1 MRDLYKTLIVA
12 FFVISIIGLIF
23 YLAIRSESFKNNDYQ
38 IPNNNCQIPN
48 NKNTEQIPNLEKL
61 IKDEN
66 ISIDTLQQET
76 NKEVNNLPIDYE
88 EEEYLKNK
96 AEVIREND
104 LYLENS
110 LERKP
115 DISEKTL
122 EMDHDATNLEN
133 SYKKLATRDTN
144 REEFTQQEFI
154 NIYDTNFGGVLPT
167 TMGLY

>member
-1 MRDLYKTLIVA
+1 MKDLYKTLILA
-12 FFVISIIGLIF
+12 FIVFSAITLIIFLATRGEPFVTDCQLPLNTSIEKVPNFKELI
-23 YLAIRSESFKNNDYQ
+23 N
-38 IPNNNCQIPN
+38 
-48 NKNTEQIPNLEKL
+48 
-61 IKDEN
+61 DEN

-76 NKEVNNLPIDYE
+76 DKVLNSNNNLPIDYE

-104 LYLENS
+104 LYLEES

-122 EMDHDATNLEN
+122 EKDHNATNIEN
-133 SYKKLATRDTN
+133 YFKKIATRSTK

>member
-1 MRDLYKTLIVA
+1 MKALYKTLILAFLVFSAVA
-12 FFVISIIGLIF
+12 LVV
-23 YLAIRSESFKNNDYQ
+23 YLAVRTEPFVNCLDKNIEKVPNFK
-38 IPNNNCQIPN
+38 
-48 NKNTEQIPNLEKL
+48 EL
-61 IKDEN
+61 INDEN

-76 NKEVNNLPIDYE
+76 NKEIDGLPNKVNKEIDHE

-96 AEVIREND
+96 AEVIKEND

-122 EMDHDATNLEN
+122 EKDHDATNLEN
-133 SYKKLATRDTN
+133 SYKKLATRSTN

-154 NIYDTNFGGVLPT
+154 NVYDTNFGGVLPT
-167 TMGLY
+167 TLGLY